1 MRVKGESMNT
11 NWSGR
16 RALGVAFAATAL
28 AFVAGMI
35 ALFLAWGVLRW
46 LGDTSDVWAMVEAV
60 ATALSTATVLGVGVF
75 AYLELAE
82 QSKGR
87 YITVA
92 DRLFD
97 ELNEPENVRARRWV
111 FQHLPPDPAVGLAQ
125 MSEEEQDRV
134 KRVLNSLD
142 RVAFLTQ
149 AGWIPDDLIL
159 PWMNAM
165 VVKVWV
171 KLQPYVDYEAARRNE
186 PDYYRQVRRLAERCA
201 AWRQAHLPD
210 AQTTWVDHAL

>member
-1 MRVKGESMNT
+1 MNT

-16 RALGVAFAATAL
+16 RTLGVALAVTAAAFAAGL
-28 AFVAGMI
+28 V
-35 ALFLAWGVLRW
+35 ALFLAWGFLRL
-46 LGDTSDVWAMVEAV
+46 LGDTSDVWAMIEAV
-60 ATALSTATVLGVGVF
+60 ATALATAAVFGAGVF
-75 AYLELAE
+75 AYLELSE

-111 FQHLPPDPAVGLAQ
+111 FQHLPADPAVGLAQ
-125 MSEEEQDRV
+125 MSEEELDRV

-165 VVKVWV
+165 VVKAWI
-171 KLQPYVDYEAARRNE
+171 KLQPYVDYEAARRSE
-186 PDYYRQVRRLAERCA
+186 PDYYRQVRRLAERCV
-201 AWRQAHLPD
+201 AWRKTHLPD

>member
-1 MRVKGESMNT
+1 MNT

-16 RALGVAFAATAL
+16 RTLAVALAVTAVAFAAGL
-28 AFVAGMI
+28 G
-35 ALFLAWGVLRW
+35 ALFLAWGFLRL
-46 LGDTSDVWAMVEAV
+46 LGDTSDVWAMIEAV
-60 ATALSTATVLGVGVF
+60 ATALATAAVFGAGVF
-75 AYLELAE
+75 AYLELSE

-111 FQHLPPDPAVGLAQ
+111 FQHLPADPAVGLAQ
-125 MSEEEQDRV
+125 MTEDEHDRL
-134 KRVLNSLD
+134 KLVLNSLD

-186 PDYYRQVRRLAERCA
+186 PDYYHQVRRLAARCE
-201 AWRQAHLPD
+201 AWRKTHLPD
-210 AQTTWVDHAL
+210 TTITWVDHAL